1 MTGDEPGAA
10 AAAAADDVNVGGDSA
25 AGAGAPADGAAD
37 PLSEETRTQQREALA
52 AHRRRPDR
60 RAKGLTIVYTGD
72 GKGKTTAAL
81 GLVLRASGQGL
92 KAAMFQFVKA
102 KSGNWGESRAGK
114 TLGVAIEPLG
124 SGFTWTS
131 DDLERD
137 RALAREGWERCRA
150 AIEEGGYDLVV
161 LDEITYCLTF
171 GWLDLDEV
179 LETLRHRPP
188 HQHVVLTGRGAP
200 EALIAFADTVTEMRP
215 IKHAYD
221 AGIKAQKG
229 IEF

>member
-1 MTGDEPGAA
+1 MTDVEQAAPPGDDA
-10 AAAAADDVNVGGDSA
+10 N
-25 AGAGAPADGAAD
+25 D
-37 PLSEETRTQQREALA
+37 PLSEETRARQREALA

-81 GLVLRASGQGL
+81 GLVLRATGQGL
-92 KAAMFQFVKA
+92 RAAMFQFVKA
-102 KSGNWGESRAGK
+102 KSGNWGETRAGK
-114 TLGVAIEPLG
+114 TLGVEIVPLG
-124 SGFTWTS
+124 AGFTWTS
-131 DDLERD
+131 ADLDKD
-137 RALAREGWERCRA
+137 RALAREGWEQCRA

-161 LDEITYCLTF
+161 LDEITYCFAF

-179 LETLRHRPP
+179 LDVLRRRPEG
-188 HQHVVLTGRGAP
+188 QHVVLTGRGAP
-200 EALIAFADTVTEMRP
+200 EPLLDYADLVTEMREV
-215 IKHAYD
+215 KHPFH